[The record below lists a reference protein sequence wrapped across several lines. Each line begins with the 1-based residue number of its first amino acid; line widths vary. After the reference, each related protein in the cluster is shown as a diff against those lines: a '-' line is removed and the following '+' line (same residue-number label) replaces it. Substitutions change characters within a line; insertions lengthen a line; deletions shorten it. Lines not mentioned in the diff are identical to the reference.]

1 MLGALRRAIDQ
12 QDGRGRC
19 DDVDD
24 ADQRLLRHARSPGAR
39 EGEQHGGEQRESERI
54 AVGREALR
62 RMAEHEGDGRAER
75 RDLRQRQID
84 EDDFA
89 RQHLDAEIGVDADE
103 AHRHEERRP
112 EKDERVAHGAAAVSA
127 ATLASNSAM

>member
-1 MLGALRRAIDQ
+1 
-12 QDGRGRC
+12 
-19 DDVDD
+19 
-24 ADQRLLRHARSPGAR
+24 
-39 EGEQHGGEQRESERI
+39 
-54 AVGREALR
+54 
-62 RMAEHEGDGRAER
+62 MAEHEGGGRAER

-103 AHRHEERRP
+103 ADRHEERRP
-112 EKDERVAHGAAAVSA
+112 EECERVDHRAAASSA